1 MARGYLR
8 LMAAVISLAVSFAVA
23 GAAGRGRVLAG
34 NDAAPA
40 AVTIDNFSFGP
51 TTLKVAAGTTVKWTN
66 KDDIPHTVVST
77 DGVFKSHALDT
88 DESFSFKFDKPGT
101 YDYFCSLHPKMTG
114 KVVVE

>member
-1 MARGYLR
+1 MLRGYLR
-8 LMAAVISLAVSFAVA
+8 LMIAVISLAASFA
-23 GAAGRGRVLAG
+23 GASAAWRGRALAG
-34 NDAAPA
+34 NDPAPA

-51 TTLKVAAGTTVKWTN
+51 TTLKVATGTTVKWTN

-77 DGVFKSHALDT
+77 AGLFKSHALDT
-88 DESFSFKFDKPGT
+88 DESFSYKFDKPGT